1 VLFDRGAAMFRSP
14 RAAIAAASSL
24 VACLILWNMAFV
36 FQWGTHL
43 VPARGPIV
51 WSEMLHNQFFVV
63 PREVSSKVEAY
74 LFHRANLM
82 RQIELRDIEQN
93 KPSAP

>member
-1 VLFDRGAAMFRSP
+1 
-14 RAAIAAASSL
+14 
-24 VACLILWNMAFV
+24 
-36 FQWGTHL
+36 
-43 VPARGPIV
+43 
-51 WSEMLHNQFFVV
+51 MLHNQFFVV

-74 LFHRANLM
+74 LFHRADLM